1 VFLGGDWFSSF
12 RANMKS
18 ILRSPL
24 FGVCA
29 GLALATALVASTYLV
44 SRTWLSISS
53 ANVITVTGSARR
65 SVMSDLVIWRGSFS
79 VESHQLLEAQRRLK
93 EDRLK
98 VETFLTARQ
107 IAPIVIQ
114 PIQIEEIRSR
124 GNDQENRV
132 IAYRLSQTVE
142 IQSNEVGRLSLLGT
156 EAGELVE
163 SGVAFVPL
171 APEFMFTK
179 SAEAKLEGL
188 AEATA
193 DAKARAERMAQQGGR
208 GIKQLRSAR
217 VGVFQITPP
226 HSTETSWEGINDKT
240 TIEKSVTATVSAS
253 FLLE

>member
-1 VFLGGDWFSSF
+1 
-12 RANMKS
+12 MKT

-29 GLALATALVASTYLV
+29 GLALATALVVSTYLV

-53 ANVITVTGSARR
+53 ANVITVTGSARKSVR
-65 SVMSDLVIWRGSFS
+65 SDWVIWRGSFS
-79 VESHQLLEAQRRLK
+79 VESPQLLEAQRRLK

-98 VETFLTARQ
+98 VEAFLTARQ
-107 IAPIVIQ
+107 AAPFSMQ

-132 IAYRLSQTVE
+132 VAYRLSQTVE
-142 IQSNEVGRLSLLGT
+142 VQSSDVGKLSSLGT

-163 SGVAFVPL
+163 SGVAFVSF
-171 APEFMFTK
+171 APEFIFTRI
-179 SAEAKLEGL
+179 AEAKLELL

-193 DAKARAERMAQQGGR
+193 DARSRAEQMAKQGGR
-208 GIKQLRSAR
+208 GIKQLRSAKM
-217 VGVFQITPP
+217 GVFQITPP

-240 TIEKSVTATVSAS
+240 TIEKSITATVTAS